1 VFPGI
6 WSTKM
11 KKSARPRKKSSRRS
25 RARGRVASRSA
36 GPTRMLAAAI
46 RLYSRVPQV
55 TSAGRN
61 VAQIGLLEGDQSDVN
76 EAPPGMLEIAGDA
89 LPAPGLDLAQP
100 PTRLARV
107 PSPHAR
113 PQPACHPTLPPASV
127 VWSCRDVYR

>member
-1 VFPGI
+1 
-6 WSTKM
+6 M

-25 RARGRVASRSA
+25 RARGRVASCSA

-61 VAQIGLLEGDQSDVN
+61 VAQIGLLESDESDVD
-76 EAPPGMLEIAGDA
+76 EAFSGMLEIDGHA
-89 LPAPGLDLAQP
+89 LPDHGLDLAQP
-100 PTRLARV
+100 PIRLARV
-107 PSPHAR
+107 PYPHAR
-113 PQPACHPTLPPASV
+113 HQPACHPALPPASV